1 MFTLLQQ
8 ATSLTRRQVLKK
20 PTQDS
25 CSEHRAF
32 SHTSLTVTTP
42 RTRSKA
48 CQQKRGGGWQ
58 NPGAEPLGP
67 AGTQGQPH
75 SPPSLSQEPGSRSEP
90 PTAPAETAPA
100 AEQGPE
106 AAAPKP
112 PGTPKP
118 RRPRQAPHASPPPC
132 PAGPRPAP
140 PRGAVRGQKGRG
152 AAARPHRGGRRRPS
166 ARTLSALSM
175 APAGL
180 GGGSTEGGGGS
191 EPPPPWCSLLPPSP
205 PPQRAPPRSRTR
217 PGRRWP
223 RSRLSREPR
232 PAAPRPRA
240 GTGAEGRG
248 REKKGRERGRR
259 RGDGEGSAGTE
270 AGRAQAAPKAL
281 FLLRAEGGEEGG
293 VLEIKIYKKVILSVI

>member
-118 RRPRQAPHASPPPC
+118 RRPRQAPHASPRPPPRRAAPC
-132 PAGPRPAP
+132 PSAGCREGTEGP
-140 PRGAVRGQKGRG
+140 
-152 AAARPHRGGRRRPS
+152 RGGR
-166 ARTLSALSM
+166 
-175 APAGL
+175 
-180 GGGSTEGGGGS
+180 
-191 EPPPPWCSLLPPSP
+191 PPSP
-205 PPQRAPPRSRTR
+205 RWPPAPVGPHLVGFVHGSGGA
-217 PGRRWP
+217 GRR
-223 RSRLSREPR
+223 LY
-232 PAAPRPRA
+232 
-240 GTGAEGRG
+240 
-248 REKKGRERGRR
+248 RGRR
-259 RGDGEGSAGTE
+259 RLGAASSMVLASPPLPAASAGST
-270 AGRAQAAPKAL
+270 ALPHTPRAALAPLAALTGTAPGCAT
-281 FLLRAEGGEEGG
+281 AEGGHRSGGEGKG
-293 VLEIKIYKKVILSVI
+293 KEGKGKGEAARRRGGLSWDGSRAGPSGAESLVSPQG